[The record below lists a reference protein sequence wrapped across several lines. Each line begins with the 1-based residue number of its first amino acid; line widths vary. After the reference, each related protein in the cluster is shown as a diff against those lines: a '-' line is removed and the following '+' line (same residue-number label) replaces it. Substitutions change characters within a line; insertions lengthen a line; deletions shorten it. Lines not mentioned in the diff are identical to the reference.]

1 MTMAFQLLLN
11 FFIALVWM
19 FMSTSFTASTF
30 IIGFL
35 IGLLLIIM
43 TRRFFPDRLYIW
55 RLWAA
60 LKLALLFFKELT
72 LSNISVLQVVLRPKM
87 DIQPMIFALPT
98 DLEHDWEITLLS
110 SLITLTPGTIV
121 LNVSDDQKTLY
132 IHAIDV
138 DDVDDAIDSIK
149 NSFEKAI
156 KEVSRP

>member
-1 MTMAFQLLLN
+1 MAFQLLLN

-30 IIGFL
+30 VIGLL
-35 IGLLLIIM
+35 IGLLLIII
-43 TRRFFPDRLYIW
+43 TRRFFTERLYIW

-60 LKLALLFFKELT
+60 FKLALLFFKELT
-72 LSNISVLQVVLRPKM
+72 LSNISVLKLILRPKM
-87 DIQPMIFALPT
+87 NIQPMIFALPT

-121 LNVSDDQKTLY
+121 LYVSDDQRTLY

>member
-19 FMSTSFTASTF
+19 FMSTSFTTSTF

-55 RLWAA
+55 RLWAT

-138 DDVDDAIDSIK
+138 DDVEDAIDSIK

-156 KEVSRP
+156 KEVSRA

>member
-1 MTMAFQLLLN
+1 MAFQLLLN

-43 TRRFFPDRLYIW
+43 TRRFFPDRLYIF
-55 RLWAA
+55 RLWST

>member
-1 MTMAFQLLLN
+1 M
-11 FFIALVWM
+11 
-19 FMSTSFTASTF
+19 
-30 IIGFL
+30 
-35 IGLLLIIM
+35 
-43 TRRFFPDRLYIW
+43 
-55 RLWAA
+55 
-60 LKLALLFFKELT
+60 
-72 LSNISVLQVVLRPKM
+72 SNISVLRVVLRPKM

-121 LNVSDDQKTLY
+121 LNVSDDQHTLY

-138 DDVDDAIDSIK
+138 DDVDEAIDSIK

>member
-1 MTMAFQLLLN
+1 MAFQLLLN

-43 TRRFFPDRLYIW
+43 TRRFFTGRLYIW

-121 LNVSDDQKTLY
+121 LNVSDDQRTLY

>member
-1 MTMAFQLLLN
+1 MAFQLLLN

-35 IGLLLIIM
+35 IGLLLLIM
-43 TRRFFPDRLYIW
+43 TRRFFPDRLYIG
-55 RLWAA
+55 RLWAT
-60 LKLALLFFKELT
+60 LKLGLLFFKELI

-87 DIQPMIFALPT
+87 NIRPMIFALPT